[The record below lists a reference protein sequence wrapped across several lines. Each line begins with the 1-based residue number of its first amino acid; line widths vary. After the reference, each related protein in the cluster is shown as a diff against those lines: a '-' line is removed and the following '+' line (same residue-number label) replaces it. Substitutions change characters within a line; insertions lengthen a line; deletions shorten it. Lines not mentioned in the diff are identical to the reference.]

1 MTGRSLTRRS
11 SPSSFV
17 LTLLRPHSSKTELE
31 FTPPSP
37 AVSNPLSPSE
47 PASEQGAAST
57 LVCSQMWKA
66 PHTYWF
72 PLSQCRTA
80 SLTCMHDPTDSFL
93 TLPPCG
99 MMVHSVPIFSFQKQ
113 SQWQGHWS
121 GPVYR
126 SGLDPTHFYLDYLSE
141 MRAAPVGSCH
151 EAPWTRKRKDG
162 SPQRHRSPRIIY
174 FVSS

>member
-37 AVSNPLSPSE
+37 AVSSPLSPSE

-57 LVCSQMWKA
+57 SSAVRCGKH
-66 PHTYWF
+66 HTPIGSRCPSAVRR
-72 PLSQCRTA
+72 PLRACTTPLILS
-80 SLTCMHDPTDSFL
+80 
-93 TLPPCG
+93 LPPCG

-121 GPVYR
+121 GPVRR
-126 SGLDPTHFYLDYLSE
+126 SGLDPTHFHLDYLSE
-141 MRAAPVGSCH
+141 MRAAPEGSCH
-151 EAPWTRKRKDG
+151 EAPWTRKRKDS
-162 SPQRHRSPRIIY
+162 SPQRHRSPRIVY
-174 FVSS
+174 LVSS